1 MKGTDNRQKQVKLLK
16 GKAVSEFGGSAIL
29 SMRIYF
35 STYNLWA
42 AEHFSKLAGEIETA
56 HQGRS
61 QFNLEHRV
69 YIMNSILSATAFL
82 EAVINELYQDAH
94 DKHLVS
100 LGHLDETVI
109 SILSDFWEMTE
120 EDNKSFLS
128 ILDKYQLALRFAG
141 KEPFQKGEN
150 PYQDT
155 ALVIKLRNY
164 LTHYKPMDLSEI
176 NKHSLDNMLRG
187 KFLPNK
193 MMEGSGNN
201 FFPDHALGKG
211 CAEWSLKSVKNFADE
226 FFQRMGIKPNYQVVD
241 MDKLA
246 GKK

>member
-1 MKGTDNRQKQVKLLK
+1 MKDTENRKVIKMKLS
-16 GKAVSEFGGSAIL
+16 GKSTSSGQLTIKSRA
-29 SMRIYF
+29 YF
-35 STYNLWA
+35 STYHLWP
-42 AEHFSKLAGEIETA
+42 AEHFSKLAGDIEDS
-56 HQGRS
+56 HEGRS
-61 QFNLEHRV
+61 KFNLEHRV
-69 YIMNSILSATAFL
+69 YVINSILSAVAFL
-82 EAVINELYQDAH
+82 EAAVNELFQDAH
-94 DKHLVS
+94 DKHLVY

-150 PYQDT
+150 PYQDN

-164 LTHYKPMDLSEI
+164 LTHYKPMNLSEI
-176 NKHSLDNMLRG
+176 DKHSLDKMLIG

-201 FFPDHALGKG
+201 FFPDKALSKG
-211 CAEWSLKSVKNFADE
+211 CAEWCLRSVRNFADE
-226 FFQRMGIKPNYQVVD
+226 YFEKMEIEPNDQKVD
-241 MDKLA
+241 MNKLA